1 MSKMKASAVFTPGS
15 FPTATYVERPERNYE
30 QLLQD
35 SLEVEGQVI
44 SVSGPSK
51 SGKTVLV
58 EKVVGQDNLITVT
71 GAGMES
77 PDSVWDTV
85 LDFLDVPDE
94 RSTATGVQGGV
105 TVGAEAK
112 GKAGVPLV
120 AQGELTGSGELS
132 GSASREKA
140 ETSHRRGLSQVID
153 LLSKSDFVLL
163 IDDFHYMP
171 RAVQSEVSKQM
182 KEAVRRGVKIITASV
197 PHRSDDVVR
206 SNPELRGRVVAIDL
220 DYWSAAYL
228 RKIADL
234 RFGELNVSLNEA
246 SLNDFATEASGSPQL
261 MQAICL
267 NACFDLGIRERM
279 EDGTNLSPSKSDRRS
294 IFNRTTSA
302 TDFRS
307 LVDVL
312 DKGPRTRGTERKTFS
327 FNDSTE
333 GDVYRCVLKSIAI
346 DPPALSFSYSA
357 LQDRIEEICSG
368 DQPVGSS
375 VIRSCE
381 QISTLA
387 SDRFPKERVIEW
399 DESKM
404 ILDIPDPYFLFY
416 LRWSDRLMEPED
428 K

>member
-1 MSKMKASAVFTPGS
+1 MRRVKASSVFTPGS
-15 FPTATYVERPERNYE
+15 FPTATYVERSERNYE

-58 EKVVGQDNLITVT
+58 EKVVGQDNLVTVT

-77 PDSVWDTV
+77 PDSLWDTV

-94 RSTATGVQGGV
+94 RSTATGVQGGIA
-105 TVGAEAK
+105 VGAEAK
-112 GKAGVPLV
+112 GKAGIPLV
-120 AQGELTGSGELS
+120 AQGELTGSGEMS
-132 GSASREKA
+132 GGASREKA
-140 ETSHRRGLSQVID
+140 EISHRRGLSQVIE
-153 LLSKSDFVLL
+153 LLSGSDLVLL

-171 RAVQSEVSKQM
+171 RAVQSEISKQI
-182 KEAVRRGVKIITASV
+182 KQAVRRGVKIVTASV

-206 SNPELRGRVVAIDL
+206 SNSELRGRVVAIDL
-220 DYWSAAYL
+220 DYWSTPYL
-228 RKIADL
+228 RKIAEL
-234 RFGELNVSLNEA
+234 GFCELNVSLDEA
-246 SLNDFATEASGSPQL
+246 SINDFTTEASGSPQL

-267 NACFDLGIRERM
+267 NSCFDLNIRERM
-279 EDGTNLSPSKSDRRS
+279 ATQTNLSPSKSDRRA
-294 IFNRTTSA
+294 IFSRTTSV

-312 DKGPRTRGTERKTFS
+312 DKGPRTRGTERKTFR
-327 FNDSTE
+327 FKDGTE
-333 GDVYRCVLKSIAI
+333 GDVYRCVLKSIAT
-346 DPPALSFSYSA
+346 DPPALSLSYSA
-357 LQDRIEEICSG
+357 LQDRIEEICTG

-381 QISTLA
+381 QISALA

-399 DESKM
+399 DDSKM

-416 LRWSDRLMEPED
+416 LRWSDRLREPED